1 MYTRSRIAVLATVL
15 VTFQTSFAQSKSY
28 STAIGDIRCETCLSL
43 HEARPPQALFEG
55 FSSGLRGV
63 SPCGDDGDT
72 IDVLFV
78 YTAAARIEAG
88 GVGGV
93 NVAIQDAIANINQT
107 LADSQAGNVQFRAVN
122 QREVNYDEFAG
133 NPSGGLI
140 HLQRLSEPA
149 DGFMDEV
156 HGWRNQ
162 DRADLVALIV
172 ATGNNYFGGVAWAY
186 VYDPS
191 SGFSCCDLL
200 SAQQGTFTHEWGHNL
215 GLFHQCE
222 DLSGYL
228 RYARGYLWNNSQ
240 SGVPWATA
248 MVGASTPCPRPPN
261 VVYIPRYSNPDLFY
275 QGERTGIPLNQPGA
289 THEALAIRETHYAVA
304 NFRRST
310 DATDCNA
317 NGIDDATD
325 IANLTSA
332 DVNLNGRPDECESRL
347 YVNIN
352 TPNDG
357 DGASWAT
364 ARRSLVEA
372 LRVAALPC
380 SNVREIWVA
389 RGTYKPDSG
398 SGDRSRAFELGGS
411 VMVYGGFV
419 GNEASLA
426 LRNPAANETILSG
439 DIGVA
444 GNVADNT
451 FSVVV
456 SRNSGPGA
464 LLDGVVITDG
474 RADFDAGGIYL
485 ENAYA
490 TIRGCLIWNNHANG
504 SGGGA
509 AANFGGGPRF
519 EDCTFRDNSSD
530 NGGGGLS
537 SYQSSGLRLARCTF
551 LENSAD
557 WGSAISLNAATNAQ
571 FEDSIFTANVSAV
584 YTGAVDQFDS
594 STTFIDC
601 IFGNNVAVTYGGG
614 LLVSGGSASISDT
627 SFVSNTAADWGGG
640 LAAFG
645 AASISL
651 DNCNISLN
659 SGTDLGGGMTI
670 AGLNTCASLRDC
682 FIWGNTSAAGGGVS
696 AYDQANVKLDRCVFL
711 DNTGTNAGGGIDA
724 SFSPVVYVSRSRF
737 LGNQSAAG
745 AGISTNNAT
754 LTVVNSE
761 FSGNAAGAGGGGGI
775 ALYLGSTNVSSST
788 FTANSSTPAGGAIYA
803 WSAPFTMTNSIAW
816 GDTPAEFGLFAGATA
831 SVSYSD
837 VQGGAAG
844 AGNLNVNPQLYIP
857 LGLDGLVGTADDD
870 LRLRF
875 TSQLI
880 DAGNTNLIPPD
891 VLDLDADLN
900 VVEATPRDLDN
911 RPRAY
916 DDANR
921 PNSGVGIPP
930 VDMGAHEAQPA
941 ACPGDLDGDN
951 QVSLTDLAILLS
963 NFGRTSG
970 VDDSFGDIDLDGDVD
985 LTDLAQLLA
994 RFGSTC

>member
-1 MYTRSRIAVLATVL
+1 MYMRIQIGVLATGVAA
-15 VTFQTSFAQSKSY
+15 FSTSFAQLATQ
-28 STAIGDIRCETCLSL
+28 STAIPGIRCEICQSQ
-43 HEARPPQALFEG
+43 HHARPPETLFEG
-55 FSSGLRGV
+55 FSSGLRGA

-88 GVGGV
+88 GPAGI
-93 NVAIQDAIANINQT
+93 NAAIQGAIANINQT
-107 LADSQAGNVQFRAVN
+107 LTDSQAGNVQFRVVN

-149 DGFMDEV
+149 DGFMDGV
-156 HGWRNQ
+156 HAWRDQ

-200 SAQQGTFTHEWGHNL
+200 STQQGTFTHEWGHNL

-222 DLSGYL
+222 DLSDYL

-261 VVYIPRYSNPDLFY
+261 MVYIPRYSNPDLFY
-275 QGERTGIPLNQPGA
+275 QGERTGIPLNQAGA
-289 THEALAIRETHYAVA
+289 THEALAIRETHHAVA
-304 NFRRST
+304 NFRRSLDT
-310 DATDCNA
+310 TDCNG
-317 NGIDDATD
+317 NGIDDASD
-325 IANLTSA
+325 IANHTSA
-332 DVNLNGRPDECESRL
+332 DVNLNGRPDECETRL
-347 YVNIN
+347 YVNIS

-357 DGASWAT
+357 DGASWGT

-380 SNVREIWVA
+380 SGVREIWVA

-398 SGDRSRAFELGGS
+398 SGDRTRAFELGGS
-411 VMVYGGFV
+411 VMVYGGFA
-419 GNEASLA
+419 GTETSLTQ
-426 LRNPAANETILSG
+426 RNPAANETILSG
-439 DIGVA
+439 DIGIV
-444 GNVADNT
+444 GNAVDNT

-464 LLDGVVITDG
+464 LLDGFVITDG

-509 AANFGGGPRF
+509 AANYGGAPLF
-519 EDCTFRDNSSD
+519 EDCAFRDNSSD
-530 NGGGGLS
+530 NGGGGLT
-537 SYQSSGLRLARCTF
+537 SYQTSGLRLTRCTF

-557 WGSAISLNAATNAQ
+557 WGSAVSTNAATNAQ
-571 FEDSIFTANVSAV
+571 FESCIFTANVSSV
-584 YTGAVDQFDS
+584 YTGAVDQFNS
-594 STTFIDC
+594 STTFTDC
-601 IFGNNVAVTYGGG
+601 IFGSNTAVTYGGG
-614 LLVSGGSASISDT
+614 LLVSGGSAAISDT
-627 SFVSNTAADWGGG
+627 SFVNNQASDWGGG
-640 LAAFG
+640 LTAFG
-645 AASISL
+645 AANVTL
-651 DNCNISLN
+651 NNCNISLN
-659 SGTDLGGGMTI
+659 TGSDLGGGVTI
-670 AGLNTCASLRDC
+670 AGLNTFATLRDC

-696 AYDQANVKLDRCVFL
+696 AYDQANVKLDQCVFL
-711 DNTGTNAGGGIDA
+711 DNTGSNAGGGIDA

-761 FSGNAAGAGGGGGI
+761 FSGNVAGAGGGGGI
-775 ALYLGSTNVSSST
+775 ALYLGSTNIALST

-803 WSAPFTMTNSIAW
+803 WAAPFLMSNSIAW
-816 GDTPAEFGLFAGATA
+816 GDTPAELGLFAGATA
-831 SVSYSD
+831 SVSYSN
-837 VQGGAAG
+837 VQGGVPG
-844 AGNLNVNPQLYIP
+844 PGNLNVNPQFYIP
-857 LGLDGLVGTADDD
+857 PGLDGLVGTADDD

-875 TSQLI
+875 ASSLI
-880 DAGNTNLIPPD
+880 DAGNTNVIPPD
-891 VLDLDADLN
+891 ALDLDEDLN
-900 VVEATPRDLDN
+900 VLEATPRDLDN

-916 DDANR
+916 DDPIRTNT
-921 PNSGVGIPP
+921 GVGSPP

-941 ACPGDLDGDN
+941 TCPGDLDGDN

-994 RFGSTC
+994 RFGSNC